1 MSQPI
6 VGITADIQVWNDR
19 RRCTVTTAYTQA
31 IADAGATPI
40 LLPPLRQCIEQ
51 HIQLCHAFVLT
62 GGDDPR
68 TEPFGV
74 KTHPQAV
81 PVDPERQD
89 YESALIDSLNDHHP
103 HRPVLG
109 VCLGMQMM
117 TLHAGGSL
125 NQHLPDTHDTHA
137 SHWNSEHEI
146 TPTMDGH
153 FAHGTVHSRHRQAV
167 ENPGRLSVLATAP
180 DGIIEAVADPDRPFY
195 LGVQWHPER
204 TSDAAL
210 GRKIF
215 QSLVLHA
222 RSDSA

>member
-19 RRCTVTTAYTQA
+19 RRCTVTSAYIQA
-31 IADAGATPI
+31 ITDAGATPI
-40 LLPPLRQCIEQ
+40 LLPPSQQCIEH
-51 HIQLCHAFVLT
+51 HIKLCHAFVLT

-68 TEPFGV
+68 TEPFGIT
-74 KTHPQAV
+74 THPQAV
-81 PVDPERQD
+81 PVDPERQT
-89 YESALIDSLNDHHP
+89 YESALIDYLQNHHP
-103 HRPVLG
+103 HLPVLG

-117 TLHAGGSL
+117 ALHAGGSL
-125 NQHLPDTHDTHA
+125 NQHLPDTHDSHA
-137 SHWNSEHEI
+137 SHWDNEHQI
-146 TPTMDGH
+146 TPTMDGIL
-153 FAHGTVHSRHRQAV
+153 AHGTVHSRHRQAV
-167 ENPGRLSVLATAP
+167 ENPGQLSVLATAP

-210 GRKIF
+210 GRNLF